1 METRGKVLILGAT
14 GGIGSETACQLIRQK
29 WEVRALRRRSHGS
42 EQSGEIQ
49 WIEGDA
55 LNREQVAAAAKDCS
69 VIVHA
74 VNPPGY
80 RNWQH
85 LVLPMLRN
93 TISAAERNGALIV
106 LPGTVYN
113 YGSDAFPLLR
123 EDAQQRPVTRKGAI
137 RVQME
142 KELEAYSQRGGRV
155 LIVRTGDF
163 FGPHAGNNWFSQ
175 GLIKPG
181 TLPGVISNPGTPE
194 TGHQWAYLPDI
205 AKTIAAL
212 LARREELAPFA
223 CFHMQGHWDPDG
235 REMARAI
242 QRITAYYGGVAKIQS
257 FPWWFIYMAAPFNA
271 TLRELLEMRYLWCQS
286 VRLDNTKLVTFLGA
300 EPHTPLDEAVHMTL
314 QGLGCLENT
323 DMPSPP
329 LARR

>member
-14 GGIGSETACQLIRQK
+14 GGIGGETARQLIREK
-29 WEVRALRRRSHGS
+29 WEVRALKRGSHGS
-42 EQSGEIQ
+42 ELNGEIQ
-49 WIEGDA
+49 WIAGDA
-55 LNREQVAAAAKDCS
+55 LDKEQVASAAKDCS

-93 TISAAERNGALIV
+93 TINAAERNGSLVV

-113 YGSDAFPLLR
+113 YGPDAFPLLR

-155 LIVRTGDF
+155 LVVRAGDF

-181 TLPGVISNPGTPE
+181 TLPKVISNPGTAE

-212 LARREELAPFA
+212 LARREELEPFA
-223 CFHMQGHWDPDG
+223 RFHMQGHWDPDG
-235 REMARAI
+235 SQMVRVI
-242 QRITAYYGGVAKIQS
+242 QRITAHYGGVAKIHS
-257 FPWWFIYMAAPFNA
+257 FPWWFMYLAAPFNA
-271 TLRELLEMRYLWCQS
+271 TLRELLEMRYLWRQS

-300 EPHTPLDEAVHMTL
+300 EPHTPLDEAVRMTL
-314 QGLGCLENT
+314 QGLGCLT
-323 DMPSPP
+323 
-329 LARR
+329 ARSGRSN

>member
-14 GGIGSETACQLIRQK
+14 GGIGGETARQLIREK
-29 WEVRALRRRSHGS
+29 WEVRALKRGSHGS
-42 EQSGEIQ
+42 ELNGEIQ
-49 WIEGDA
+49 WIAGDA
-55 LNREQVAAAAKDCS
+55 LDKEQVASAAKDCS

-93 TISAAERNGALIV
+93 TINAAERNGSLIV

-113 YGSDAFPLLR
+113 YGPDAFPLLR

-155 LIVRTGDF
+155 LVVRAGDF

-181 TLPGVISNPGTPE
+181 TLPKVISNPGTAE

-212 LARREELAPFA
+212 LARREELEPFA
-223 CFHMQGHWDPDG
+223 RFHMQGHWDPDG
-235 REMARAI
+235 SQMVRAI
-242 QRITAYYGGVAKIQS
+242 QRITAHYGGVAKIHS
-257 FPWWFIYMAAPFNA
+257 FPWWFMHLAAPFNA
-271 TLRELLEMRYLWCQS
+271 TLRELLEMRYLWRQS

-300 EPHTPLDEAVHMTL
+300 EPHTPLDEAVRMTL
-314 QGLGCLENT
+314 QGLGCLT
-323 DMPSPP
+323 
-329 LARR
+329 ARSGRSN

>member
-14 GGIGSETACQLIRQK
+14 GGIGGETARQLIREK
-29 WEVRALRRRSHGS
+29 WEVRALKRGSHGS
-42 EQSGEIQ
+42 ELNGEIQ
-49 WIEGDA
+49 WIAGDA
-55 LNREQVAAAAKDCS
+55 LDKEQVASAAKDCS

-93 TISAAERNGALIV
+93 TINAAERNGSLIV

-113 YGSDAFPLLR
+113 YGPDAFPLLR

-155 LIVRTGDF
+155 LVVRAGDF
-163 FGPHAGNNWFSQ
+163 FGPHAGNSWFSQ

-181 TLPGVISNPGTPE
+181 TLPKVISNPGTAE
-194 TGHQWAYLPDI
+194 KGHQWAYLPDI

-212 LARREELAPFA
+212 LARREELEPFA
-223 CFHMQGHWDPDG
+223 RFHMQGHWDPDG
-235 REMARAI
+235 SQMVRAI
-242 QRITAYYGGVAKIQS
+242 QRITVYYGGVAKIHA
-257 FPWWFIYMAAPFNA
+257 FPWWFMYLAAPFNA
-271 TLRELLEMRYLWCQS
+271 TLRELLEMRYLWRQS

-300 EPHTPLDEAVHMTL
+300 EPHTPLDEAVRMTL
-314 QGLGCLENT
+314 QGLGCLT
-323 DMPSPP
+323 
-329 LARR
+329 ARSGRSN